1 MLSQRKRWVGL
12 GWPDVL
18 GGRYPCDLHKSSPDW
33 TRTSNPSFRPLGQG
47 TFQPLPIYAIDQ
59 LKRPWS
65 DAFLHVLLSLVF
77 RGFRGVTGGYK
88 CTPERTLHDVP
99 GSVVVAGGKIAARAE
114 GTRPCGG
121 PARGRRDPRT
131 R

>member
-1 MLSQRKRWVGL
+1 VTCIKAPPTGL
-12 GWPDVL
+12 EPVTL
-18 GGRYPCDLHKSSPDW
+18 R
-33 TRTSNPSFRPLGQG
+33 FRPLGQG

-88 CTPERTLHDVP
+88 CTPERALHDVP